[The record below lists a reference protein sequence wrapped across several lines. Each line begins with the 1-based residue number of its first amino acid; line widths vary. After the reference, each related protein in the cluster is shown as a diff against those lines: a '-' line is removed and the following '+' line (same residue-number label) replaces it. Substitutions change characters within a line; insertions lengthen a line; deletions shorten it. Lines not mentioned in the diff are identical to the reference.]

1 MNDKTVY
8 AKTPA
13 GQQEIGERK
22 AGLDV
27 RQRRLLILV
36 DGHRPASELGALCGF
51 PDAPT
56 LLDGL
61 LAQGLVA
68 AANGAS
74 PVAADP
80 AAAPVAAAAAA
91 PVDLVERRRRGAR
104 AINEMLGPVG
114 KYLAIRLAEADS
126 REVLEDLIDSG
137 RRMVGDLR
145 GRAAIPH
152 FDKLLAEE
160 D

>member
-22 AGLDV
+22 AGLDI

-36 DGHRPASELGALCGF
+36 DGHRPASELRGVSGF
-51 PDAPT
+51 PDTVA
-56 LLDGL
+56 LLEDL
-61 LAQGLVA
+61 LAKGLVA
-68 AANGAS
+68 AANGAGAAAPTPTAG
-74 PVAADP
+74 PVAATP
-80 AAAPVAAAAAA
+80 A
-91 PVDLVERRRRGAR
+91 VDLVERRRRGTHAV
-104 AINEMLGPVG
+104 NQMLGPVG
-114 KYLAIRLAEADS
+114 KYLALRLADAES
-126 REVLEDLIDSG
+126 HEVLEDLIDSG

-152 FDKLLAEE
+152 FDRLLAG
-160 D
+160 DG

>member
-13 GQQEIGERK
+13 GQQEIGARK
-22 AGLDV
+22 AGLDI

-36 DGHRPASELGALCGF
+36 DGHRSALELRELSGF
-51 PDAPT
+51 ADAPA
-56 LLDGL
+56 LIEGL

-68 AANGAS
+68 AADGA
-74 PVAADP
+74 AAAAAGP
-80 AAAPVAAAAAA
+80 AAAPAAEAAA
-91 PVDLVERRRRGAR
+91 PVDLVERRQRGTHAV
-104 AINEMLGPVG
+104 NEMLGPVG
-114 KYLAIRLAEADS
+114 KYLAIRVAEAES
-126 REVLEDLIDSG
+126 LEVLEDLIDSG

-152 FDKLLAEE
+152 FDRLLAGEG
-160 D
+160 

>member
-22 AGLDV
+22 AGLDI

-36 DGHRPASELGALCGF
+36 DGHRPASELCAVSGF
-51 PDAPT
+51 PDAPA
-56 LLDGL
+56 LLEGL
-61 LAQGLVA
+61 LAQGLVSA
-68 AANGAS
+68 ASGAG
-74 PVAADP
+74 PTAAEP
-80 AAAPVAAAAAA
+80 TAASVPAAAA
-91 PVDLVERRRRGAR
+91 PVDLEERRRRGAH

-114 KYLAIRLAEADS
+114 KYLAIRLADAES

-152 FDKLLAEE
+152 FDKLLGGEG
-160 D
+160 